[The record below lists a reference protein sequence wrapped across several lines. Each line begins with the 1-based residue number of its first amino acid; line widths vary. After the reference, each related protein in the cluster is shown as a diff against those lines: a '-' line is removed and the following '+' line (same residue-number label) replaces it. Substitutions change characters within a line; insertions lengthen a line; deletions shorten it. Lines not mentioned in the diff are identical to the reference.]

1 MYLLYQMNLSTNL
14 FFKELLGVPH
24 VSVTVLILWHQ
35 AKIYSLIFRAKA
47 ATREVILRDKS
58 VSEPLCLHLRNKF
71 VTMKPPRVSL
81 AKELGLCHDITVGAE
96 KHS

>member
-1 MYLLYQMNLSTNL
+1 MNLSTNL

-24 VSVTVLILWHQ
+24 VSVTVVILWHQ
-35 AKIYSLIFRAKA
+35 AKNVFTNFQGKSSNKK
-47 ATREVILRDKS
+47 ILRDKS

-71 VTMKPPRVSL
+71 VTMKPPGVSL

-96 KHS
+96 KNS